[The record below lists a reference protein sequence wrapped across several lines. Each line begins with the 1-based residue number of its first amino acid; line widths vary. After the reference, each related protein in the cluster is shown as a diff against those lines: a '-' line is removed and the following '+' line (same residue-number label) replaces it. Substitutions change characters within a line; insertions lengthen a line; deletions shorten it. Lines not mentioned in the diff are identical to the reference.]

1 MPLSHKKTRIQAFDR
16 VNGVNGNAGNAGI
29 PRRYLFSARASLVAQ
44 ICNLLYRRIAFCRA
58 MEMPGVPGLW
68 RDSQNAILRYSRL
81 KICATKVGGKTH
93 TRDVSSTRR
102 QDAGAPRPKSRCK
115 GADDAE
121 EFLRRCRIVVMDH

>member
-16 VNGVNGNAGNAGI
+16 VNGVNGNARNAGI

-44 ICNLLYRRIAFCRA
+44 ICNLLYCRIAFCRA

-93 TRDVSSTRR
+93 TLTGVTSVQLAGKMPALPGQSQGARALMTR
-102 QDAGAPRPKSRCK
+102 KN
-115 GADDAE
+115 
-121 EFLRRCRIVVMDH
+121 F